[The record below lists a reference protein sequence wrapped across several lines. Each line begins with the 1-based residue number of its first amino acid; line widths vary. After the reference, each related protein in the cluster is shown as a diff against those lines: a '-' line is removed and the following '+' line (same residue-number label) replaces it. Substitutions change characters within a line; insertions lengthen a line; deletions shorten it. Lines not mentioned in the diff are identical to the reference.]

1 MSILDWT
8 FNPLTEVERMRREVD
23 NLFGRFG
30 WTPGQEGGFPGVN
43 LYDAGDDIL
52 VAVEAPGMTKDR
64 LKVEL
69 REDALVLSGT
79 REAPEGKDGPALREE
94 RPSGTFAKTIRLPIK
109 VAAEKVEAQFK
120 DGILR
125 IRLPKSVESRPRQI
139 AITA

>member
-8 FNPLTEVERMRREVD
+8 FNPMTEMERMRREMD
-23 NLFGRFG
+23 DLFGRFG
-30 WTPGQEGGFPGVN
+30 WSPGQEAGFPGVN
-43 LYDAGDDIL
+43 LYDAGEDIL
-52 VAVEAPGMTKDR
+52 VAVEAPGMAKDQ

-69 REDALVLSGT
+69 RENALILSGT
-79 REAPEGKDGPALREE
+79 REAPDGKEESALREE
-94 RPSGTFAKTIRLPIK
+94 RPSGTFAKTIRLPIE

-125 IRLPKSVESRPRQI
+125 IRLPKSEQSRPRQI